1 MRQFFSKYFKGDT
14 TIWVVIFMLALVSAV
29 AVYSSSGTL
38 AYRYKDGNTSFYILR
53 HVGFLLIGFGLI
65 LVLHNV
71 HYKYFSKLS
80 LVILPIS
87 VVLLI
92 LTLFSG
98 TNLNQAARWLTVP
111 FIGLSFQPSEMAK
124 IALIMFVARIL
135 AINQKEG
142 EMAAKAFKPIMIAVG
157 TICVLVFT
165 EDLST
170 AVLIGGIAMA
180 MMFVGRVPVKYLL
193 GTIGAAIGML
203 VLVVVLAKAL
213 PDVRAFH
220 RFGTW
225 VSRIDNFGDKSEV
238 NNDQTYQADQAKIAI
253 ATGGV
258 LGKGPGNSKQRDFL
272 PHPYSDFIY
281 AMIIEEGGLVS
292 GLAVLLLY
300 LILLYRGGVIV
311 RKSKSTFP
319 AFLVIGLMLG
329 LVLQAFAHMA
339 VSVNLIPVTGQT
351 LPFVSMGGTSI
362 LFTSCSLGMILSVS
376 RYSEEQHPDE
386 PSLDSDEMKIR

>member
-1 MRQFFSKYFKGDT
+1 MRQFLSKYFKGDS
-14 TIWVVIFMLALVSAV
+14 TIWVVIFILALISAI

-38 AYRYKDGNTSFYILR
+38 AYRYKGGNTTFYVLR
-53 HVGFLLIGFGLI
+53 HVGFLMVGFALI

-80 LVILPIS
+80 LILLPIS
-87 VVLLI
+87 IVLLV

-98 TNLNQAARWLTVP
+98 TNLNQASRWLTVP
-111 FIGLSFQPSEMAK
+111 VIGLSFQPSEMAK
-124 IALIMFVARIL
+124 IALIMFIARIL
-135 AINQKEG
+135 SINQKEG
-142 EMAAKAFKPIMIAVG
+142 EKANAAFKPIMIALG
-157 TICVLVFT
+157 TVCLLVFT

-170 AVLIGGIAMA
+170 AVLIGSIGMF
-180 MMFVGRVPVKYLL
+180 MMLIGRVPVKYLL
-193 GTIGAAIGML
+193 GTVGVAIAML
-203 VLVVVLAKAL
+203 LIIVLLAKAM
-213 PDVRAFH
+213 PNVKAFH
-220 RFGTW
+220 RVETW
-225 VSRIDNFGDKSEV
+225 VSRVENFGEAGEV
-238 NNDQTYQADQAKIAI
+238 MNDQTYQANQAKIAI
-253 ATGGV
+253 ASGGL

-281 AMIIEEGGLVS
+281 AMIIEEGGIVF
-292 GLAVLLLY
+292 GMILLMLY
-300 LILLYRGGVIV
+300 LILMYRAGVIV

-319 AFLVIGLMLG
+319 AFLAIGLMMG

-376 RYSEEQHPDE
+376 RYSEEKSTEESEQTE
-386 PSLDSDEMKIR
+386 AKKA